1 MRDSSAESRPK
12 KLVIHVPALVG
23 LLLVLLFTGCAS
35 VPPATQGEQPQGG
48 APHGGVVNV
57 PPETQGEQP
66 QAGAPH
72 GGVVADRPVDGT
84 ATPATTGSTGKRAT
98 KAAPPDAKTR
108 ANIPAFPASAS
119 QLPKKDSIALELA
132 KQKVSPPFDLTSLE
146 KRLKETQA
154 IGVLAKVALRNQVDD
169 LLRQFRSF
177 HQGKLKTTLAEL
189 RRPYDLLVLT
199 VLSLLQDN
207 DPSLAAA
214 LVASREA
221 IWGILSDPVKFAT
234 I

>member
-1 MRDSSAESRPK
+1 M
-12 KLVIHVPALVG
+12 HVRALVG
-23 LLLVLLFTGCAS
+23 LLLVLLFAGCAS
-35 VPPATQGEQPQGG
+35 VPPATQGEQHQGG
-48 APHGGVVNV
+48 APHDGVVNV
-57 PPETQGEQP
+57 PPATQGEQP
-66 QAGAPH
+66 KGGAPH
-72 GGVVADRPVDGT
+72 SDVVADLPVDVT

-98 KAAPPDAKTR
+98 KTAPSDAKTR
-108 ANIPAFPASAS
+108 ANIPASPASAS
-119 QLPKKDSIALELA
+119 QLPKKDSIAPELI
-132 KQKVSPPFDLTSLE
+132 KQRASPPFDLTSLE

-154 IGVLAKVALRNQVDD
+154 IGVLAKIALRNQVDD
-169 LLRQFRSF
+169 LLSQFRSF
-177 HQGKLKTTLAEL
+177 HQGKLKMTLAEL
-189 RRPYDLLVLT
+189 RRPYDLLVFT